1 MLCRHA
7 GSKLDRRGE
16 RPVTTTIYFDAF
28 YRRETGEIYTAVVC
42 EDHSELTFENLLAT
56 SSGHAEW
63 LAALSALE
71 YAATLR
77 LDALA
82 ARDLGDIKLV
92 GDARVVT
99 DQMENPDRLEHN
111 EAKRNPELVAYQRY
125 AMSVCEEIGGVEW
138 EWMSTDENPAG
149 KFIRRKQAAG
159 AMRTK
164 GLWG

>member
-1 MLCRHA
+1 MLGRHA
-7 GSKLDRRGE
+7 ASISNRRGV
-16 RPVTTTIYFDAF
+16 RTVTTIIYFDAF

-42 EDHSELTFENLLAT
+42 EDHSELTYENLLAT

-71 YAATLR
+71 YA
-77 LDALA
+77 
-82 ARDLGDIKLV
+82 
-92 GDARVVT
+92 
-99 DQMENPDRLEHN
+99 
-111 EAKRNPELVAYQRY
+111 
-125 AMSVCEEIGGVEW
+125 MSLCEEIGGVEW
-138 EWMSTDENPAG
+138 EWMSTDDNPAG